1 MIPKSGHIGLTELMA
16 FQQTATEIV
25 QSTNKEVADARG
37 HSVVVVLIQE
47 LEQPCGESLLL
58 IVRVDNIVPHELPTL
73 PVLQALSSAF
83 VRAMN
88 DF

>member
-1 MIPKSGHIGLTELMA
+1 MA

-58 IVRVDNIVPHELPTL
+58 IVRVDNIVPHAFPLFL
-73 PVLQALSSAF
+73 FYRLSHRRSSG
-83 VRAMN
+83 R
-88 DF
+88 